1 MEVSNDLPNQPQ
13 LGDYPK
19 QTTHAQQE
27 SGWFYWELNMRT
39 IRYWPRFLGRDNTCC
54 RGGLGGHC
62 DRS

>member
-1 MEVSNDLPNQPQ
+1 MELSNDLPNQPQ

-39 IRYWPRFLGRDNTCC
+39 IRYWPRFLGRDNASGVS
-54 RGGLGGHC
+54 RGEPPTLA
-62 DRS
+62 